1 MSNVVRKRLEP
12 CQKSLQR
19 LSDIALCARK
29 EKKKEDEG
37 QSDMGE
43 NIGAH
48 RKIPQYLLVKQETSA
63 LCHVQKADPTE
74 TNVSRANRVK
84 QNSHFHNVDKGDI
97 LEVENFVLSSYFA
110 MRGRS

>member
-29 EKKKEDEG
+29 GKKENEG

-43 NIGAH
+43 NIGAN
-48 RKIPQYLLVKQETSA
+48 RKFPQYLLVKQETSA
-63 LCHVQKADPTE
+63 LCHVQKGRP
-74 TNVSRANRVK
+74 NR
-84 QNSHFHNVDKGDI
+84 D
-97 LEVENFVLSSYFA
+97 
-110 MRGRS
+110 

>member
-1 MSNVVRKRLEP
+1 MVRKRLEP

-29 EKKKEDEG
+29 GKKENEG

-48 RKIPQYLLVKQETSA
+48 RKFPYYLLVLVKQETSA
-63 LCHVQKADPTE
+63 LCHVQKVRP
-74 TNVSRANRVK
+74 SR
-84 QNSHFHNVDKGDI
+84 D
-97 LEVENFVLSSYFA
+97 
-110 MRGRS
+110 